1 MATYL
6 LVAYQTAQ
14 SPQLLAATQE
24 LSRADPSA
32 RFVLLVPATPA
43 SDLLSKEESD
53 PAGIARRR
61 AASARIWLED
71 IGVQM
76 ADAKVGPADPLQ
88 AISDEMEGGQSY
100 GDRDLNSASG
110 RVAVASAR
118 SREPGPAPLPRYPHR
133 PRHQRGAGCLQMT
146 TRAMA

>member
-1 MATYL
+1 MAIYL

-43 SDLLSKEESD
+43 SDLLSKQEGD

-61 AASARIWLED
+61 AASARTWLED

-100 GDRDLNSASG
+100 AGIVISTLPQGVSQWLRRDLVSQARRRFPGIPVDHVISEVPAASK
-110 RVAVASAR
+110 
-118 SREPGPAPLPRYPHR
+118 
-133 PRHQRGAGCLQMT
+133 
-146 TRAMA
+146 

>member
-1 MATYL
+1 

-43 SDLLSKEESD
+43 SDLLSKEEGD
-53 PAGIARRR
+53 PASIARRR
-61 AASARIWLED
+61 AASARAWLEH

-76 ADAKVGPADPLQ
+76 ADAKVGPADPLH
-88 AISDEMEGGQSY
+88 AVSDEMKSGHSY
-100 GDRDLNSASG
+100 
-110 RVAVASAR
+110 
-118 SREPGPAPLPRYPHR
+118 
-133 PRHQRGAGCLQMT
+133 AGIV
-146 TRAMA
+146 